1 MKKSLLLLTLVC
13 GSVYAE
19 PEVLPPV
26 IDNSSYY
33 GGGAAPNAS
42 GGNSANAM
50 YQVLGQIEQLQ
61 KEVRQLSGTVEE
73 QAHDLSEFKTRQTK
87 LNKLNEDME
96 QRIGALEEAKK
107 TAEAAAPVADA
118 ASAEAAPPPA
128 PDAAAIPVPVPV
140 VPPPVAAISPPAAP
154 AATPAPVVEAAPT
167 PKPVAKS
174 GAEKAQYQQAY
185 DSLKSGQYAK
195 AIAAFNTF
203 LTDFPQSDVAP
214 NAQYW
219 IGEAYK
225 ANHDADASRGAF
237 NKVVANY
244 PNSSKAPDALL
255 KLGYLEVEAN
265 NMAKAREYLTRVT
278 SGFPN
283 TKAAQ
288 LATQK
293 LGAIGAQ

>member
-1 MKKSLLLLTLVC
+1 MKKSLLLLALVG
-13 GSVYAE
+13 GSVHAE

-33 GGGAAPNAS
+33 GGGAAPNAGAGS
-42 GGNSANAM
+42 SASAM

-61 KEVRQLSGTVEE
+61 KEVRQLSGTIEE

-87 LNKLNEDME
+87 LNKLNEDLE
-96 QRIGALEEAKK
+96 QRITALEEAKK
-107 TAEAAAPVADA
+107 TAGV
-118 ASAEAAPPPA
+118 AEAASEAPPPPA
-128 PDAAAIPVPVPV
+128 LEAAVAPPV
-140 VPPPVAAISPPAAP
+140 VP
-154 AATPAPVVEAAPT
+154 AATPPVVAETAPKPAAPVL
-167 PKPVAKS
+167 KS
-174 GAEKAQYQQAY
+174 AAEKQQYQQAY

-195 AIAAFNTF
+195 AIAAFNIF

-225 ANHDADASRGAF
+225 ANRDVEASRGAF

-255 KLGYLEVEAN
+255 KLGYLELEAN
-265 NMAKAREYLTRVT
+265 NVAKAREYLTRVT

-293 LGAIGAQ
+293 LGAIGTQ